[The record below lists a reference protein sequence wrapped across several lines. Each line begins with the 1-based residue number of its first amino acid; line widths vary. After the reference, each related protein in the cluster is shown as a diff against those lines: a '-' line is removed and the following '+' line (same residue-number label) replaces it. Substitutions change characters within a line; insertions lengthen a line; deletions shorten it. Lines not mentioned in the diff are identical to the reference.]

1 MSNILKETKGG
12 VNKIVA
18 VVHKRG
24 GGGNPMSETKI
35 RCVFLK
41 EKNMQNVLKRKIL

>member
-18 VVHKRG
+18 VVNKRG
-24 GGGNPMSETKI
+24 GGSTPCPKPKI
-35 RCVFLK
+35 GVFFK
-41 EKNMQNVLKRKIL
+41 RRKICRMF